1 MTWSLALA
9 IILVPFYVGLICYF
23 ARPLKRYIAR
33 TAPHWLRRIL
43 LFSWRV

>member
-9 IILVPFYVGLICYF
+9 LVLVPFYVGLICYF

-33 TAPHWLRRIL
+33 RWPNSFL
-43 LFSWRV
+43 LINWKS